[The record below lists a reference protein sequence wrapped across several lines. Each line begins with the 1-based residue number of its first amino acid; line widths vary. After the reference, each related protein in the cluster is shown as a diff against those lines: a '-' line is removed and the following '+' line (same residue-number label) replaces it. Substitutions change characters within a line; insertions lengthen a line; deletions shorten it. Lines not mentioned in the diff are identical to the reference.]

1 MITQTIVLLKFQ
13 DSISQQDII
22 LLIATSSI
30 VLLILLITVIMLFSY
45 FQKKKLK
52 FIMDRQKAEKKY
64 LEELANSQL
73 ETQEQTLK
81 NIGWEL
87 HDNVGQLLSVAN
99 MQLNVISTEVP
110 KETKKR
116 FEETRDVINKSLK
129 EIRALSKSLNSDV
142 IQNIGLE
149 QSVKNEIERFNK
161 LKFVDAKLQVFGNEA
176 YEINAK
182 DEIIIFRI
190 LQEFMSNSIK
200 HSKAKN
206 LDISFTYLPKK
217 LSIKIMD
224 DGIGF
229 NQNQVKKGSGLINM
243 ESRAELINADF
254 AIKSSENQGVSLTL
268 SYPIK
273 TSQS

>member
-1 MITQTIVLLKFQ
+1 MKTIIYMILAPQEFMTQDEIVM
-13 DSISQQDII
+13 
-22 LLIATSSI
+22 LIATSSI
-30 VLLILLITVIMLFSY
+30 VLLILLVTVIMLFTY
-45 FQKKKLK
+45 FQKRKLK
-52 FIMDRQKAEKKY
+52 FILDKQEAERRY
-64 LEELANSQL
+64 LEELAESQL

-110 KETKKR
+110 EDTKKK

-129 EIRALSKSLNSDV
+129 EVRALSKSLNRDV
-142 IQNIGLE
+142 IHNIGLE
-149 QSVKNEIERFNK
+149 QSVRNELERFNK
-161 LKFVDAKLQVFGNEA
+161 LKFVDAKLQVFGNED
-176 YEINAK
+176 YKINAK

-206 LDISFTYLPKK
+206 LDVTLTYLPEK
-217 LSIKIMD
+217 LSIEIMD
-224 DGIGF
+224 DGVGF
-229 NQNQVKKGSGLINM
+229 NLNQVKKGSGLINM

-254 AIKSSENQGVSLTL
+254 SLKSSENQGVSLTL

-273 TSQS
+273 NT

>member
-1 MITQTIVLLKFQ
+1 MKNLIYMIITLQEFMTQ
-13 DSISQQDII
+13 DEII
-22 LLIATSSI
+22 MLVAASSI
-30 VLLILLITVIMLFSY
+30 VLLILLITVISLFTY

-52 FIMDRQKAEKKY
+52 FILDRQEAERKY
-64 LEELANSQL
+64 LEELAESQL

-110 KETKKR
+110 EGTKKR
-116 FEETRDVINKSLK
+116 FEETRDVINTSLK
-129 EIRALSKSLNSDV
+129 EVRALSKSLNSDV
-142 IQNIGLE
+142 IRNIGLE
-149 QSVKNEIERFNK
+149 KTIKNEIERFNK
-161 LKFVDAKLQVFGNEA
+161 LKFVDAKFQVFGNKD

-206 LDISFTYLPKK
+206 LDVTITYLLEK
-217 LSIKIMD
+217 LDIKIMD
-224 DGIGF
+224 NGVGF
-229 NQNQVKKGSGLINM
+229 NLEKVKKGSGLINM
-243 ESRAELINADF
+243 ESRAKLINTDLS
-254 AIKSSENQGVSLTL
+254 IKSSENQGVSLTL

-273 TSQS
+273 TV

>member
-1 MITQTIVLLKFQ
+1 MIINFNISSNEPSLSQDEIVM
-13 DSISQQDII
+13 
-22 LLIATSSI
+22 LIAASSI
-30 VLLILLITVIMLFSY
+30 VLLILLVTVIMLFTY

-52 FIMDRQKAEKKY
+52 FILDKQEAERKY
-64 LEELANSQL
+64 LEELAESQL

-110 KETKKR
+110 EDTKKR
-116 FEETRDVINKSLK
+116 FEETRDVINTSLK
-129 EIRALSKSLNSDV
+129 EVRALSKSLNSDV

-149 QSVKNEIERFNK
+149 KSIKNEIERFNK
-161 LKFVDAKLQVFGNEA
+161 LKFLDAKLKVEGTHD
-176 YEINAK
+176 YEINPK

-206 LDISFTYLPKK
+206 LNVSLNYGIDK
-217 LSIKIMD
+217 LNIEIAD
-224 DGIGF
+224 DGVGF
-229 NQNQVKKGSGLINM
+229 NVDNAKKGSGLINM
-243 ESRAELINADF
+243 ENRAKLINADF
-254 AIKSSENQGVSLTL
+254 SIKSSENQGVSLTL

-273 TSQS
+273 TP

>member
-1 MITQTIVLLKFQ
+1 MKTTTLLSFIKWQ
-13 DSISQQDII
+13 DVFSKDDVILII
-22 LLIATSSI
+22 ASSSI
-30 VLLILLITVIMLFSY
+30 VLLILLITVIMLFTY
-45 FQKKKLK
+45 FQRRKLK
-52 FIMDRQKAEKKY
+52 FILDRQEAERRY

-110 KETKKR
+110 ENTKKK

-129 EIRALSKSLNSDV
+129 EVRALSKSLNSDV
-142 IQNIGLE
+142 IQNIGLKK
-149 QSVKNEIERFNK
+149 SIRNEIERFNK
-161 LKFVDAKLQVFGNEA
+161 LKFVNAKLHVHGKHE
-176 YEINAK
+176 EKINPK

-206 LDISFTYLPKK
+206 LNVVLNYTDDKLNIEIS
-217 LSIKIMD
+217 D

-229 NQNQVKKGSGLINM
+229 NPNSIKKGSGLINM
-243 ESRAELINADF
+243 ESRAKLIKSDF
-254 AIKSSENQGVSLTL
+254 IIKSSEKQGVSLSL

-273 TSQS
+273 TS

>member
-1 MITQTIVLLKFQ
+1 MQVEKELGQDDIT
-13 DSISQQDII
+13 
-22 LLIATSSI
+22 LLIAASSI
-30 VLLILLITVIMLFSY
+30 VLIILLVTVVMLFVY

-52 FIMDRQKAEKKY
+52 FILDRQDAERRY
-64 LEELANSQL
+64 LEELANAQL

-110 KETKKR
+110 EDTKIR
-116 FEETRDVINKSLK
+116 FEETRDIINKSLK
-129 EIRALSKSLNSDV
+129 EVRALSKSLNSDV

-149 QSVKNEIERFNK
+149 KSIKNEIERFNK
-161 LKFVDAKLQVFGNEA
+161 LKFVDATLKIKGRHD
-176 YEINAK
+176 YEINPK

-206 LDISFTYLPKK
+206 LNVTLNYLIDK
-217 LSIKIMD
+217 LNIEITD

-229 NQNQVKKGSGLINM
+229 NIKEAKKGSGLINM
-243 ESRAELINADF
+243 ESRAKLINTDF
-254 AIKSSENQGVSLTL
+254 SIKSSENQGVSLTL

-273 TSQS
+273 TS